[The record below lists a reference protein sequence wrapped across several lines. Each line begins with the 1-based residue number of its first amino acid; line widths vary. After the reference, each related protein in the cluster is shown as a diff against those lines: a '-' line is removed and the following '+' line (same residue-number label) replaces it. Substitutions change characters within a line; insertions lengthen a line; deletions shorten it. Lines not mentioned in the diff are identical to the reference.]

1 MKLHEIIKNFY
12 IKRLVPIFSIEVLG
26 QNGNWNKIK
35 SLNITEKQ
43 FLYKIKTEHTE
54 LLCTENHILIDEN
67 EEEILAV
74 KSQNQKIKTANGVEK
89 VISVQKTEIFD
100 QAYDLSLAENTD
112 HLYYTNGF
120 LSHNCVI
127 MDEAAFVPN
136 NIASRVFES
145 IYPVIS
151 SSKTSQFIIVS
162 TPNGADPNNLYY
174 SIWQKANRK
183 ESDKNAEGW
192 KAFRIDWFDVPGRDE
207 QWKNNTIASIG
218 ARRFAQEFGNEF
230 LSNASTKKL
239 IDEDIIEKF
248 RMKLSEYKIKNVKP
262 KTQRIISEKQDR
274 LYEFQMW
281 HEFDK
286 DRTYVASG
294 DIAEGVGG
302 DASVLQ
308 VWDVTDTKNITLVAK
323 FSSNRVSLVEFA
335 YICSKILPLYGN
347 PYLFA
352 ERNGLSAGMIDALR
366 ITYQYPN
373 IACESKN
380 GEAGIYSHVSV
391 KIKACLWAR
400 DMLTTDGFGFRI
412 YDKELIDEMSTF
424 VKKDGK
430 SDKTMYVAISPAHDD
445 NIMSFVWMCY
455 SLQNDVVD
463 KYYVL
468 VDTFKSVFDQFHPAR
483 LAPLTA
489 YTSDTL
495 KRISNDP
502 IYRDFMDFKEQ
513 NMSEYMKLMQAEER
527 ENRNDVFKYS
537 PDDMYFGG
545 AWEGGGWNTGSGQTY
560 VNPNNHMPAYFI

>member
-12 IKRLVPIFSIEVLG
+12 IKKLIPIFSIEVLG

-100 QAYDLSLAENTD
+100 RAYDLSLAENTD

-127 MDEAAFVPN
+127 MDEASFVPN

-151 SSKTSQFIIVS
+151 SSKTSQFIMVS

-274 LYEFQMW
+274 PYEFQMW

-308 VWDVTDTKNITLVAK
+308 VWDVTDTKSITLVAK
-323 FSSNRVSLVEFA
+323 FSSSVSLK
-335 YICSKILPLYGN
+335 ISLNSSSK
-347 PYLFA
+347 
-352 ERNGLSAGMIDALR
+352 
-366 ITYQYPN
+366 
-373 IACESKN
+373 
-380 GEAGIYSHVSV
+380 
-391 KIKACLWAR
+391 
-400 DMLTTDGFGFRI
+400 
-412 YDKELIDEMSTF
+412 
-424 VKKDGK
+424 
-430 SDKTMYVAISPAHDD
+430 SP
-445 NIMSFVWMCY
+445 
-455 SLQNDVVD
+455 
-463 KYYVL
+463 
-468 VDTFKSVFDQFHPAR
+468 PGR
-483 LAPLTA
+483 
-489 YTSDTL
+489 
-495 KRISNDP
+495 
-502 IYRDFMDFKEQ
+502 
-513 NMSEYMKLMQAEER
+513 
-527 ENRNDVFKYS
+527 
-537 PDDMYFGG
+537 
-545 AWEGGGWNTGSGQTY
+545 
-560 VNPNNHMPAYFI
+560 

>member
-12 IKRLVPIFSIEVLG
+12 IKKLIPIFSIEVLG

-100 QAYDLSLAENTD
+100 RAYDLSLAENTD

-127 MDEAAFVPN
+127 MDEASFVPN

-151 SSKTSQFIIVS
+151 SSKTSQFIMVS

-308 VWDVTDTKNITLVAK
+308 VWDVTDTKSITLVAK

-373 IACESKN
+373 IARESKN

-430 SDKTMYVAISPAHDD
+430 SDKTMYAAISPAHDD

-537 PDDMYFGG
+537 SDDMYFGG
-545 AWEGGGWNTGSGQTY
+545 AWEGDGWNTGKGQTY

>member
-12 IKRLVPIFSIEVLG
+12 IKKLIPIFSIEVLG

-100 QAYDLSLAENTD
+100 RAYDLSLAENTD

-127 MDEAAFVPN
+127 MDEASFVPN

-151 SSKTSQFIIVS
+151 SSKTSQFIMVS

-430 SDKTMYVAISPAHDD
+430 SDKTMYAAISPAHDD

-468 VDTFKSVFDQFHPAR
+468 VDTFKSVFDRFHPAR

-513 NMSEYMKLMQAEER
+513 NMSEYMKLVQAEER

-537 PDDMYFGG
+537 
-545 AWEGGGWNTGSGQTY
+545 
-560 VNPNNHMPAYFI
+560 